1 MKEEIINVIK
11 SEMIN
16 YLDATQMTRLDK
28 VLEHVLWDVTIS
40 KTENKPV
47 QAECSND
54 ELLQAFVDAKS
65 LEGCSQKTIKYYRST
80 ISKMLTEINKSSVAI
95 TTEDLRKYLSDYQ
108 KVNNCSKGNL
118 DNIRRIF
125 STYFMWLENE
135 NYILKSPVRRIHK
148 IKTTKPVKETIAD
161 ESMEIMRDN
170 VAHPRDLAII
180 DMLASTGMRV
190 GELCTLNRADIDF
203 DNQECVVLGK
213 GDKERI
219 VYFDARTKV
228 HLQNYLQSRT
238 DNNPAL
244 FVSLLKPYNRLEISG
259 VEVRLRKLGKK
270 LNIDKIHPHKF
281 RRTLATKAIDKGMP
295 IEQVKTL
302 LGHNSIETTME
313 YAIVNQTNVK
323 NSHKKYIA

>member
-1 MKEEIINVIK
+1 MKDEIIRVVE
-11 SEMIN
+11 SEMLKCLN
-16 YLDATQMTRLDK
+16 AEQMKRLNQ
-28 VLEHVLWDVTIS
+28 VLVHVLWDVDIV
-40 KTENKPV
+40 KTEGKEII
-47 QAECSND
+47 AEKSND
-54 ELLQAFVDAKS
+54 ELLQDFIDAKT
-65 LEGCSQKTIKYYRST
+65 LEGCSHKTVKYYRT
-80 ISKMLTEINKSSVAI
+80 VLERMLAEITKNSVAI
-95 TTEDLRKYLSDYQ
+95 TTEDLRKYLTDYQ
-108 KVNNCSKGNL
+108 KINNCSKGNI

-148 IKTTKPVKETIAD
+148 IKTTKSVKETLAD

-170 VAHPRDLAII
+170 VAHPRDLALI

-190 GELCTLNRADIDF
+190 GELCLLNRTDIDF
-203 DNQECVVLGK
+203 ENQECVVLGK
-213 GDKERI
+213 GNKERV

-228 HLQNYLQSRT
+228 HLQNYLNSRT
-238 DNNPAL
+238 DDNPAL
-244 FVSLLKPYNRLEISG
+244 FVSLLKPHNRLEISG
-259 VEVRLRKLGKK
+259 VEVRLRKLGRK
-270 LNIDKIHPHKF
+270 LDIDKVHPHKF

-313 YAIVNQTNVK
+313 YAIVNQMNVK

>member
-1 MKEEIINVIK
+1 MKEEIISVIK

-16 YLDATQMTRLDK
+16 YLDAAQMTRLDK

-65 LEGCSQKTIKYYRST
+65 LEGCSKKTIKYYRST
-80 ISKMLTEINKSSVAI
+80 IAKMLTEINKSSVAI
-95 TTEDLRKYLSDYQ
+95 TTEDLRKYLTEYQ

-190 GELCTLNRADIDF
+190 GELCTLNRTDIDF

>member
-1 MKEEIINVIK
+1 MKEEIISIIK

-16 YLDATQMTRLDK
+16 YLDANQMKRLDQ
-28 VLEHVLWDVTIS
+28 VLVHTLWDVDIV
-40 KTENKPV
+40 KTEGKEIK
-47 QAECSND
+47 AEVSNE
-54 ELLQAFVDAKS
+54 ELLTRFIDAKE
-65 LEGCSQKTIKYYRST
+65 LEGCSKRTVKYYKTTLARLFSE
-80 ISKMLTEINKSSVAI
+80 LNKNSVAI
-95 TTEDLRKYLSDYQ
+95 TTEELRKYLTDYQ
-108 KVNNCSKGNL
+108 KINNCSKGNL
-118 DNIRRIF
+118 DNIRRIL
-125 STYFMWLENE
+125 SSYFMWLENE

-180 DMLASTGMRV
+180 DLLASTGIRV
-190 GELCTLNRADIDF
+190 GELCNLNKDDINFED
-203 DNQECVVLGK
+203 QECVVLGK
-213 GDKERI
+213 GDKERV

-228 HLQNYLQSRT
+228 HLKNYLDSRE
-238 DNNPAL
+238 DDNPAL

-259 VEVRLRKLGKK
+259 VEVRLRKLGRK
-270 LNIDKIHPHKF
+270 LNINKIHPHKF
-281 RRTLATKAIDKGMP
+281 RRTVATKAIDKGMP

-313 YAIVNQTNVK
+313 YAIVNQSNVK